1 MNLTEFKEKCKSDKV
16 FIALVLILVGI
27 GSFGLGR
34 LSKIEALKQGISIE
48 APLAVANALN
58 GQNQALNSDFKAFQ
72 PKADP
77 PMSGNA
83 SSVTKSD
90 TPADSGQA
98 LQNFAPQNLGG
109 QVVASKNGTKY
120 HFPWCSGAKTI
131 SEANKIYFNSIEEA
145 GAAGYTPAA
154 NCKGLK

>member
-16 FIALVLILVGI
+16 FITLLIILVGI
-27 GSFGLGR
+27 GAFGLGR

-48 APLAVANALN
+48 APAAVANALN
-58 GQNQALNSDFKAFQ
+58 GQNQALNGDFKPLNSPSAETANQ
-72 PKADP
+72 
-77 PMSGNA
+77 SN
-83 SSVTKSD
+83 
-90 TPADSGQA
+90 PAIES
-98 LQNFAPQNLGG
+98 G

-120 HFPWCSGAKTI
+120 HFPWCSGGKTI

-145 GAAGYTPAA
+145 RAAGYTPAA